1 MVNDLPALRR
11 RCAARLHHLALP
23 VPFDLERF
31 CALLAERRGR
41 PLHVRPVAAGL
52 GPHGFWAATTS
63 ADYVFYAE
71 ETSPLHRLHII
82 LHELAHIVC
91 AHRPPRLED
100 VPFPTD
106 LFSDLDPETVR
117 LLLQRAAYSTE
128 EEREAEVLATML
140 LERAG
145 SLPDPGTL
153 TLDAETA
160 WLRERIA
167 AAQPRD
173 SENAR

>member
-11 RCAARLHHLALP
+11 RCAARLRDLELP
-23 VPFDLERF
+23 LPFDLTRF
-31 CALLAERRGR
+31 CALVAERRGR

-52 GPHGFWAATTS
+52 GPHGFWAATTT
-63 ADYVFYAE
+63 ADYIFYAE

-82 LHELAHIVC
+82 LHELSHIVC
-91 AHRPPRLED
+91 DHRPPRLED
-100 VPFPTD
+100 VSFPSD
-106 LFSDLDPETVR
+106 LVSDLDPETVR

-128 EEREAEVLATML
+128 EEREAEVLATVL

-145 SLPDPGTL
+145 RLPDLGTL

-173 SENAR
+173 SEDAR